1 MSYPFFIYLCTTN
14 FYEMEIAA
22 LYELFQQ
29 HPQITTDSRNCPKG
43 SIFFALKG
51 ASFNGNAFA
60 SKALEQGCSYAVVDE
75 PEFCPDNDPR
85 YLLTDDCLT
94 TLQQLANRHR
104 RQFPIPV
111 IQVTGTNGKTTTK
124 ELIAAVLSKKFRVLY
139 TQGNLNNHIGV
150 PLTLLRLTSEHQ
162 IAIIETGA
170 NHPGEIKALA
180 EIVEPDYGLIT
191 NVGRAHLEGFGSFEG
206 VIQTKC
212 ELYDYLRKN
221 NGTVFLHVNNPW
233 LAPKAAGMKQI
244 GYASAPT
251 TDPVLVSGTTGACA
265 PFLSF
270 NWTASATG
278 RAHQTTTHLVGTYN
292 MENMLAAAAVGLHF
306 QVTEEDI
313 NEALSSYVP
322 SNNRSQLT
330 VTTKNKL
337 IVDAYNA
344 NPTSMAAALKN
355 FAAMTIGP
363 KMAILG
369 AMKELGADSQE
380 EHAKIIRQLQEY
392 TFDKVWLV
400 GSEFDGLTTEY
411 PVFKDIEAVKQQIKQ
426 EMPEGYYIL
435 IKGSNST
442 HLYQLPELL

>member
-1 MSYPFFIYLCTTN
+1 
-14 FYEMEIAA
+14 MEIAA

-60 SKALEQGCSYAVVDE
+60 AKALEQGCSYAVIDE
-75 PEFCPDNDPR
+75 PEYRPDNDPR
-85 YLLTDDCLT
+85 YLLTDDCLA
-94 TLQQLANRHR
+94 TLQQLANWHR
-104 RQFPIPV
+104 RQFTIPV

-124 ELIAAVLSKKFRVLY
+124 ELIATVLSKKFHVLY

-150 PLTLLRLTSEHQ
+150 PLTLLRLTNEHQ

-170 NHPGEIKALA
+170 NHPGEIKTLS
-180 EIVEPDYGLIT
+180 EIVEPNYGIIT

-233 LAPKAAGMKQI
+233 LAPKATGMNQI

-251 TDPVLVSGTTGACA
+251 DVSAIVHGTIGPCA
-265 PFLSF
+265 PFLTFS
-270 NWTASATG
+270 WTASATQKTYQ
-278 RAHQTTTHLVGTYN
+278 ANTHLIGGYN
-292 MENMLAAAAVGLHF
+292 MENML
-306 QVTEEDI
+306 
-313 NEALSSYVP
+313 
-322 SNNRSQLT
+322 NNRSQLT
-330 VTTKNKL
+330 TTIKNKL

-355 FAAMTIGP
+355 FAAMAVGP

-369 AMKELGADSQE
+369 AMKELGTDSRE
-380 EHAKIIRQLQEY
+380 EHKKIIRQLQEY
-392 TFDKVWLV
+392 AFDRVWLV
-400 GSEFDGLTTEY
+400 GNEFEGLSKDY
-411 PVFKDIEAVKQQIKQ
+411 PIFKDIEAVKQQIHQ
-426 EMPEGYYIL
+426 EMPENYYIL

>member
-1 MSYPFFIYLCTTN
+1 
-14 FYEMEIAA
+14 MEIAA

-60 SKALEQGCSYAVVDE
+60 AKALEQGCSYAVVDE
-75 PEFCPDNDPR
+75 PEFCPTNDAR
-85 YLLTDDCLT
+85 YLLTDNCLI
-94 TLQQLANRHR
+94 TLQQLANWHR
-104 RQFPIPV
+104 RQFTIPV

-124 ELIAAVLSKKFRVLY
+124 ELIATVLSKKFQVLF

-150 PLTLLRLTSEHQ
+150 PLTLLRLTDKHQ

-170 NHPGEIKALA
+170 NHPGEIKALT
-180 EIVEPDYGLIT
+180 EIVEPDYGIIT

-212 ELYDYLRKN
+212 ELYDYLRKK

-233 LAPKAAGMKQI
+233 LAPKAAGMNQI

-251 TDPVLVSGTTGACA
+251 TASVIISGTAGPCN

-270 NWTASATG
+270 SWTASSTG
-278 RAHQTTTHLVGTYN
+278 KKHQTNTHLIGGYN
-292 MENMLAAAAVGLHF
+292 MENMLAAAAIGLYF
-306 QVTEEDI
+306 QVAEDDI
-313 NEALSSYVP
+313 NDALSSYIP
-322 SNNRSQLT
+322 ANNRSQLT

-355 FAAMTIGP
+355 FAAMTVNP

-369 AMKELGADSQE
+369 AMKELGTDSRE
-380 EHAKIIRQLQEY
+380 EHAKIIQKLQEY
-392 TFDKVWLV
+392 AFDRVWLV
-400 GSEFDGLTTEY
+400 GNEFDGLTTNY
-411 PVFKDIEAVKQQIKQ
+411 PVFKDIEAVKKQ
-426 EMPEGYYIL
+426 LTQETPENYYIL

>member
-1 MSYPFFIYLCTTN
+1 
-14 FYEMEIAA
+14 MEIAA

-60 SKALEQGCSYAVVDE
+60 AKALEQGCSYAVIDE
-75 PEFCPDNDPR
+75 PEYRPDNDPR
-85 YLLTDDCLT
+85 YLLTDDCLA
-94 TLQQLANRHR
+94 TLQQLANWHR
-104 RQFPIPV
+104 RQFTIPV

-124 ELIAAVLSKKFRVLY
+124 ELIATVLSKKFHVLY

-150 PLTLLRLTSEHQ
+150 PLTLLRLTNEHQ

-170 NHPGEIKALA
+170 NHPGEIKTLS
-180 EIVEPDYGLIT
+180 EIVEPNYGIIT

-233 LAPKAAGMKQI
+233 LAPKATGMNQI

-251 TDPVLVSGTTGACA
+251 DVSAIVHGTIGPCA
-265 PFLSF
+265 PFLTFS
-270 NWTASATG
+270 WTASATQKTYQ
-278 RAHQTTTHLVGTYN
+278 ANTHLIGGYN
-292 MENMLAAAAVGLHF
+292 MENMLAAAAIGLYF
-306 QVTEEDI
+306 QIPEEDV
-313 NEALSSYVP
+313 NDALSSYIP
-322 SNNRSQLT
+322 TNNRSQLT
-330 VTTKNKL
+330 TTIKNKL

-355 FAAMTIGP
+355 FATMAVGP

-369 AMKELGADSQE
+369 AMKELGTDSRE
-380 EHAKIIRQLQEY
+380 EHKKIIRQLQEY
-392 TFDKVWLV
+392 AFDRVWLV
-400 GSEFDGLTTEY
+400 GNEFEGLSKNY
-411 PVFKDIEAVKQQIKQ
+411 PIFKDIEAVKQQIHQ
-426 EMPEGYYIL
+426 EMPENYYIL

>member
-1 MSYPFFIYLCTTN
+1 
-14 FYEMEIAA
+14 MEIAA

-60 SKALEQGCSYAVVDE
+60 AKALEQGCSYAVIDE
-75 PEFCPDNDPR
+75 PEYRPDNDPR
-85 YLLTDDCLT
+85 YLLTDDCLA
-94 TLQQLANRHR
+94 TLQQLANWHR
-104 RQFPIPV
+104 RQFTIPV

-124 ELIAAVLSKKFRVLY
+124 ELIATVLSKKFHVLY

-150 PLTLLRLTSEHQ
+150 PLTLLRLTNEHQ

-170 NHPGEIKALA
+170 NHPGEIKTLS
-180 EIVEPDYGLIT
+180 EIVEPNYGIIT

-233 LAPKAAGMKQI
+233 LAPKATGMNQI

-251 TDPVLVSGTTGACA
+251 DVSAIVHGTISPCA
-265 PFLSF
+265 PFLTFS
-270 NWTASATG
+270 WTASATQKTYQ
-278 RAHQTTTHLVGTYN
+278 ANTHLIGGYN
-292 MENMLAAAAVGLHF
+292 MENMLAAAAIGLYF
-306 QVTEEDI
+306 QIPEEDV
-313 NEALSSYVP
+313 NDALSSYIP
-322 SNNRSQLT
+322 TNNRSQLT
-330 VTTKNKL
+330 TTIKNKL

-355 FAAMTIGP
+355 FAAMAVGP

-369 AMKELGADSQE
+369 AMKELGTDSRE
-380 EHAKIIRQLQEY
+380 EHKKIIRQLQEY
-392 TFDKVWLV
+392 AFDRVWLV
-400 GSEFDGLTTEY
+400 GNEFEGLSKDY
-411 PVFKDIEAVKQQIKQ
+411 PIFKDIEAVKQQIHQ
-426 EMPEGYYIL
+426 EMPENYYIL

>member
-1 MSYPFFIYLCTTN
+1 
-14 FYEMEIAA
+14 MEIAA

-60 SKALEQGCSYAVVDE
+60 AKALEQGCSYAVIDE
-75 PEFCPDNDPR
+75 PEYRPDNDPR
-85 YLLTDDCLT
+85 YLLTDDCLA
-94 TLQQLANRHR
+94 TLQQLANWHR
-104 RQFPIPV
+104 RQFTIPV

-124 ELIAAVLSKKFRVLY
+124 ELIATVLSKKFHVLY

-150 PLTLLRLTSEHQ
+150 PLTLLRLTNEHQ

-170 NHPGEIKALA
+170 NHPGEIKTLS
-180 EIVEPDYGLIT
+180 EIVEPNYGIIT

-233 LAPKAAGMKQI
+233 LALKATGMNQI

-251 TDPVLVSGTTGACA
+251 DVSAIVHGTIGPCT
-265 PFLSF
+265 PFLTFS
-270 NWTASATG
+270 WTASATQKTYQ
-278 RAHQTTTHLVGTYN
+278 ANTHLIGGYN
-292 MENMLAAAAVGLHF
+292 MENMLAAAAIGLYF
-306 QVTEEDI
+306 QIPEEDV
-313 NEALSSYVP
+313 NDALSSYIP
-322 SNNRSQLT
+322 TNNRSQLT
-330 VTTKNKL
+330 TTIKNKL

-355 FAAMTIGP
+355 FAAMAVGP

-369 AMKELGADSQE
+369 AMKELGTDSRE
-380 EHAKIIRQLQEY
+380 EHKKIIRQLQEY
-392 TFDKVWLV
+392 AFDRVWLV
-400 GSEFDGLTTEY
+400 GNEFEGFSKDY
-411 PVFKDIEAVKQQIKQ
+411 PIFKDIEAVKQQIHQ
-426 EMPEGYYIL
+426 EMPENYYIL